1 MQLDLRTVIVSSVAS
16 AVICSL
22 VVVALW
28 RQGRNRYAGTGY
40 WAVGFAMQTAG
51 LFLVTLR
58 GQVPNWLSM
67 VVANTIIISSAV
79 MVHYGLGRFF
89 ERKCRKLFNTV
100 LVLTFFCVHVYFTMV
115 EPDLAIRNL
124 NISAALLIVI
134 LQNLWLMGGS
144 FDRSMRK
151 SSTLL
156 ALVFGAY
163 GLLSLA
169 RILSFFAVKPTQ
181 QDLFDPDPFEATV
194 LLTYQALFVLHTF
207 GLVLMV
213 NHRLVT
219 DVRGQEARFS
229 AAFRSAPFAV
239 MLTRLTDGLVTDVND
254 GFADITGHSPAEI
267 VGVTTVAAR
276 LWVRPEDRAEVVAEL
291 ERSGKVHAKEF
302 PFRVKSGDVITG
314 LLSAQMLRVGGQVY
328 ILSTINDIT
337 ESRQRELQRQQSDG
351 VERQRQKLEAIGT
364 LASGVAHEI
373 NNPLT
378 VILNYGD
385 LLQTEV
391 NPVHVKDYASNIVR
405 ESERVATI
413 VRNLLSF
420 ARQDSDVSTAA
431 NLADV
436 VDRTLSLARSGLR
449 KEQIA
454 VECSVPADLPAV
466 TCRPQQIQQ
475 VLMNLLT
482 NARDAM
488 REVPRT
494 DGSTGALHIV
504 GATFDKDGTPW
515 VRITVQDNGTGI
527 LPDVAPK
534 VFDPFF
540 STKARD
546 KGTGLG
552 LSISYG
558 IVRDHRGE
566 LWFETEV
573 GKGTSFHLDLPV
585 QDDSRSEKPA

>member
-1 MQLDLRTVIVSSVAS
+1 
-16 AVICSL
+16 
-22 VVVALW
+22 
-28 RQGRNRYAGTGY
+28 
-40 WAVGFAMQTAG
+40 MQTAG
-51 LFLVTLR
+51 LLLVTLR
-58 GQVPNWLSM
+58 GQIPNWLSM
-67 VVANTIIISSAV
+67 AVANTIIISSAV

-89 ERKCRKLFNTV
+89 ERRCWKLLNAA
-100 LVLTFFCVHVYFTMV
+100 LVLTFLSVHTYFTV
-115 EPDLAIRNL
+115 VYPDLAIRNL
-124 NISAALLIVI
+124 NLSIALLIVI
-134 LQNLWLMGGS
+134 LQNLWLMWGRV
-144 FDRSMRK
+144 DRSMLRI
-151 SSTLL
+151 SSLL

-169 RILSFFAVKPTQ
+169 RIIGFVAGKHAP
-181 QDLFDPDPFEATV
+181 QDLFDPDPFESTV
-194 LLTYQALFVLHTF
+194 LISYQALFVLHTF

-213 NHRLVT
+213 NNRLVA

-239 MLTRLTDGLVTDVND
+239 MLTRLSDGMVTDVND
-254 GFADITGHSPAEI
+254 GFADITGYSRDDI
-267 VGVTTVAAR
+267 VGVTTVAAH
-276 LWVRPEDRAEVVAEL
+276 LWERPEDRTEVVAEL
-291 ERSGKVHAKEF
+291 QRTGHVRAKEYL
-302 PFRVKSGDVITG
+302 FRVKSGAVITG
-314 LLSAQMLRVGGQVY
+314 SFSGQILRVGGQVY
-328 ILSTINDIT
+328 ALSTINDIT
-337 ESRQRELQRQQSDG
+337 EARQRELQRQQSDG

-385 LLQTEV
+385 LLQSEV

-420 ARQDSDVSTAA
+420 ARQDSDVRTAA
-431 NLADV
+431 SLADV

-449 KEQIA
+449 KEHIA
-454 VECSVPADLPAV
+454 VECTVPADLPAV
-466 TCRPQQIQQ
+466 ICRSQQIQQ

-494 DGSTGALHIV
+494 DGSTSALHIV
-504 GATFDKDGTPW
+504 GSTFDKDGVLW
-515 VRITVQDNGTGI
+515 VRLTVQDNGTGI
-527 LPDVAPK
+527 AADVAPK

-558 IVRDHRGE
+558 IVQDHHGE

-585 QDDSRSEKPA
+585 QDVPRSEKPA